1 LNRGAVIGRYHFGSL
16 KWFGIT
22 IWGAVKRLVMFVLT
36 GLFVAPAALVAQAA
50 PCLIVTITGSR
61 GGAGLCNG
69 LAGPGT
75 LVRYGDE
82 SDKCN
87 AVRLQFDAGRG
98 TRLRLSQVGVQP
110 EQLTAIFFTH
120 MHSDHVEGFIDVMQ
134 LRWHNVG
141 AKLDVVRRPMPS
153 RPWAIP

>member
-1 LNRGAVIGRYHFGSL
+1 M
-16 KWFGIT
+16 
-22 IWGAVKRLVMFVLT
+22 KRLVMFVST

-98 TRLRLSQVGVQP
+98 TRLRLSQV
-110 EQLTAIFFTH
+110 LTCIPITLKASS
-120 MHSDHVEGFIDVMQ
+120 M
-134 LRWHNVG
+134 LCNCVG
-141 AKLDVVRRPMPS
+141 
-153 RPWAIP
+153 IT